1 MKKRKSIMA
10 TVEQPT
16 PPAPQANSR
25 PTRKDPAVIRYIAG
39 QDGDADRW
47 RRLLPAWIISFSIHI
62 VLFGLF
68 LILNFRLNA
77 ETVIPEDQVIETQ
90 VETETK
96 PPNLEN
102 DEIGNDPEL
111 PTNYNVSRIEDVSVP
126 GAVNPNEAVG
136 ITNAPEG
143 PPQTLPPPPGF
154 DSGQGGGVDSANIGK
169 ASPFGTAGGYSGP
182 KMVPGGFAGRSGST
196 REQMLREGG
205 GNTVSE
211 AAVAAGLKWFARH
224 QAPDGH
230 WSLDNFSQHGRC
242 NCTGSGQTNNDIAAT
257 AFGLLPFLAAG
268 KTHKRSSD
276 NENYYKNVEKG
287 LKYLMVKQN
296 AQGYFGGGPYYAQGL
311 ATIAVCEAFG
321 LTSDAALKP
330 YAQRA
335 LNNIMR
341 AQNAN
346 GGWDYSPGTARTDT
360 SVGGWQLMALKSGQM
375 AGLDVPKKNLED
387 AARWLDRVQSNS
399 EGSGYGYD
407 GPGDT
412 YTMTSVGLLCR
423 EYLGWGPRNPGLIK
437 GVQKLSADFGPEK
450 QLNNMYYY
458 YYATQ
463 VMHHFGGEAWQK
475 WNPRMRD
482 MLVAKQD
489 RGMDRAHP
497 DQKGSWSPVG
507 DVHGGAGGRIMTTSL
522 SLLTL
527 EVYYRYLPLYHRDMG
542 AKDEAAKGGL

>member
-1 MKKRKSIMA
+1 M
-10 TVEQPT
+10 
-16 PPAPQANSR
+16 
-25 PTRKDPAVIRYIAG
+25 
-39 QDGDADRW
+39 
-47 RRLLPAWIISFSIHI
+47 
-62 VLFGLF
+62 
-68 LILNFRLNA
+68 
-77 ETVIPEDQVIETQ
+77 
-90 VETETK
+90 
-96 PPNLEN
+96 
-102 DEIGNDPEL
+102 
-111 PTNYNVSRIEDVSVP
+111 
-126 GAVNPNEAVG
+126 
-136 ITNAPEG
+136 
-143 PPQTLPPPPGF
+143 
-154 DSGQGGGVDSANIGK
+154 
-169 ASPFGTAGGYSGP
+169 
-182 KMVPGGFAGRSGST
+182 
-196 REQMLREGG
+196 
-205 GNTVSE
+205 
-211 AAVAAGLKWFARH
+211 
-224 QAPDGH
+224 
-230 WSLDNFSQHGRC
+230 
-242 NCTGSGQTNNDIAAT
+242 
-257 AFGLLPFLAAG
+257 
-268 KTHKRSSD
+268 
-276 NENYYKNVEKG
+276 
-287 LKYLMVKQN
+287 
-296 AQGYFGGGPYYAQGL
+296 
-311 ATIAVCEAFG
+311 CEAFG

-387 AARWLDRVQSNS
+387 AARWLDRVQSSS

-450 QLNNMYYY
+450 QLNNIYYY

-482 MLVAKQD
+482 MLIAKQD

-497 DQKGSWSPVG
+497 DQKGSWPPVG

-542 AKDEAAKGGL
+542 AKDDAAKGGL

>member
-1 MKKRKSIMA
+1 MA
-10 TVEQPT
+10 TAGQPT
-16 PPAPQANSR
+16 PPAPQANSQ
-25 PTRKDPAVIRYIAG
+25 PTRKEPAVIRYVPG
-39 QDGDADRW
+39 QEGDPDRW
-47 RRLLPAWIISFSIHI
+47 KKILPAWIISIAFNGA
-62 VLFGLF
+62 VMLLF
-68 LILNFRLNA
+68 LTLTLTLSA
-77 ETVIPEDQVIETQ
+77 EPVVPEDQIIETQ
-90 VETETK
+90 VETESK

-102 DEIGNDPEL
+102 DEIGNDPDL
-111 PTNYNVSRIEDVSVP
+111 PTNYNVPRIEDVSVP

-136 ITNAPEG
+136 LMNAPEG
-143 PPQTLPPPPGF
+143 APQTLPPPLGF
-154 DSGQGGGVDSANIGK
+154 GSGQGSGIDSPNVGK
-169 ASPFGTAGGYSGP
+169 ASPFGDAGGYSGP

-211 AAVAAGLKWFARH
+211 ATVAAGLKWLARH

-230 WSLDNFSQHGRC
+230 WSLDNFAQHGRC
-242 NCTGSGQTNNDIAAT
+242 NCTGAGQNNNDIAAT

-268 KTHKRSSD
+268 KTHKRSAD
-276 NENYYKNVEKG
+276 NENYYKVVEKG
-287 LKYLMVKQN
+287 LKYLATKQN
-296 AQGYFGGGPYYAQGL
+296 GQGYFGGGAYYAQGL
-311 ATIAVCEAFG
+311 ASITMCEAFG
-321 LTSDAALKP
+321 LTSDSTLKSH
-330 YAQRA
+330 AQRA
-335 LNNIMR
+335 LNNIMN
-341 AQNAN
+341 AQNSN
-346 GGWDYSPGTARTDT
+346 GGWDYSPGTMRTDT
-360 SVGGWQLMALKSGQM
+360 SVSGWQLMALKSGQM
-375 AGLDVPKKNLED
+375 AGLDVPKKHLED
-387 AARWLDRVQSNS
+387 ASRWLDRVQSSS

-437 GVQKLSADFGPEK
+437 GVQKLGTEFGPDK

-482 MLVAKQD
+482 MLIAKQD
-489 RGMDRAHP
+489 RGMDKAHP

-507 DVHGGAGGRIMTTSL
+507 DAHGGAGGRIMTTSL

-542 AKDEAAKGGL
+542 VNKDEAAKSGP

>member
-1 MKKRKSIMA
+1 MA
-10 TVEQPT
+10 SVGQPT
-16 PPAPQANSR
+16 PPAPQANSQ
-25 PTRKDPAVIRYIAG
+25 PTRKEAAAVIRYIPG
-39 QDGDADRW
+39 QDGDPDRW
-47 RRLLPAWIISFSIHI
+47 RRVLPAWIISI
-62 VLFGLF
+62 VFNISVMALF
-68 LILNFRLNA
+68 LTLTLTLSA
-77 ETVIPEDQVIETQ
+77 EPVVPEDQVIETQ

-102 DEIGNDPEL
+102 DEIGNDPDL
-111 PTNYNVSRIEDVSVP
+111 PTNYNVPRIEDVSVP

-136 ITNAPEG
+136 LMNAPEG

-154 DSGQGGGVDSANIGK
+154 GSGQGGGIDSPNSGK
-169 ASPFGTAGGYSGP
+169 ASPFGDPGGYGGP
-182 KMVPGGFAGRSGST
+182 KMVPGGFAGRSGAT

-211 AAVAAGLKWFARH
+211 AAVAAGLKWLARH
-224 QAPDGH
+224 QASDGH
-230 WSLDNFSQHGRC
+230 WALDNFAQHGRC
-242 NCTGSGQTNNDIAAT
+242 NCTGAGQQNNDIAAT

-268 KTHKRSSD
+268 KTHKRSAD
-276 NENYYKNVEKG
+276 NENYYKVVEKG
-287 LKYLMVKQN
+287 LKYLISKQN
-296 AQGYFGGGPYYAQGL
+296 AQGYFGGGAYYAQGL
-311 ATIAVCEAFG
+311 ATIAMCEAVG
-321 LTSDAALKP
+321 LTSDSALKP

-346 GGWDYSPGTARTDT
+346 GGWDYSPGTMRTDT

-387 AARWLDRVQSNS
+387 ASRWLDRVQSSS

-407 GPGDT
+407 GPGDA

-437 GVQKLSADFGPEK
+437 GVQKLGTEFGPDK

-482 MLVAKQD
+482 MLIAKQD

-497 DQKGSWSPVG
+497 DQKGSWAPVG
-507 DVHGGAGGRIMTTSL
+507 DAHGGAGGRIMTTSL

-542 AKDEAAKGGL
+542 ANKDEAVKSGP